1 MSFCHLWFTIRFLAM
16 SLPCFWWV
24 GGRGGAGVEG
34 GRKGEQGRGKGREF
48 VLYSVIFFQRTVIRK
63 C

>member
-24 GGRGGAGVEG
+24 GGRGGAGLREG
-34 GRKGEQGRGKGREF
+34 GRGGAGSREGA
-48 VLYSVIFFQRTVIRK
+48 
-63 C
+63 